1 MSVDVFQIVLWGAT
15 ALLLLALITFWW
27 RQDVRERREAALAR
41 RWSKATTWNADR
53 TARVVRVARL
63 TSGVAW
69 LEHEDVE
76 FEVRL
81 PDGLA
86 GVEAGCYLHVT
97 GWAPAARA
105 AKRGRTVR
113 IGAENVREAFPPET
127 PAIVDRLMG
136 RGDRPPGFVSRLF
149 RMRGL

>member
-15 ALLLLALITFWW
+15 ALLLLALIIFWW
-27 RQDVRERREAALAR
+27 RQDVRERREAALVR
-41 RWSKATTWNADR
+41 RWGNATTWNADR

-63 TSGVAW
+63 GPGGAW
-69 LEHEDVE
+69 LEHEGVE

-81 PDGLA
+81 PDDIPA
-86 GVEAGCYLHVT
+86 VGVGWYLHVE
-97 GWAPAARA
+97 GWASAARA
-105 AKRGRTVR
+105 AEKGRTVR

-127 PAIVDRLMG
+127 PAVADRLMG
-136 RGDRPPGFVSRLF
+136 RGDRRPGLVSRLL